1 MNIYDISEK
10 AGVSI
15 ATVSR
20 VLNQNSNVSEK
31 TRKKVMDVIEKY
43 DYTPNAFARGL
54 GLNSMKTIGLLC
66 TDSSDL
72 YQAKAIYYIEG
83 ELRERGYDSILC
95 CSGYELEEKKKCVNL
110 LLSKKV
116 DAMILI
122 GSSFIYEKREENQY
136 IAEAGEKIPVMLL
149 NATLDAPG
157 VYGILTD
164 DERSVYEAV
173 RKLAKEGI
181 RDVLYFYHSDSYSGK
196 KKLAGYRRAVE
207 EFGLSRDER
216 LCQFFGNSNEEI
228 PAMAEYLRGLKKE
241 GVTFRGI
248 VTSDDELALGAVKY
262 ARQEGIRIPE
272 ELSVIGYNNSM
283 LAVCSDP
290 EISSVDVELEKLCRY
305 LTDSLMDALAGKD
318 LPQKSVFPGKLILR
332 KTTKESI

>member
-31 TRKKVMDVIEKY
+31 TRKKVMDVMGKY

-66 TDSSDL
+66 TDASDL
-72 YQAKAIYYIEG
+72 YQAKAIFYIEG

-95 CSGYELEEKKKCVNL
+95 CSGYGLEEKKKCVNL

-122 GSSFIYEKREENQY
+122 GSSFVYEKKEENQY

-157 VYGILTD
+157 VYGVLTD

-173 RKLAKEGI
+173 KKLSEEGI
-181 RDVLYFYHSDSYSGK
+181 TDVLYFYHSDSYSGK

-207 EFGLSRDER
+207 EFHLSGDER
-216 LCQFFGNSNEEI
+216 LCQFFEDSNEDI
-228 PAMAEYLRGLKKE
+228 PAMAERLKELKRE
-241 GVTFRGI
+241 GVTFQGI

-272 ELSVIGYNNSM
+272 ELSVVGYNNSM

-290 EISSVDVELEKLCRY
+290 EISSVDVGLEKLCRY
-305 LTDSLMDALAGKD
+305 LTDSLMDALDGKE

-332 KTTKESI
+332 KTTKKS